1 MIYKTSGDEDDDGF
15 PPTDVMPFEC
25 DMFDPLDPLA
35 AAKRGITAHELD
47 MDEES
52 FWRLFR

>member
-1 MIYKTSGDEDDDGF
+1 MVNITSGDEDDGF

-25 DMFDPLDPLA
+25 DTFNPLDPFA
-35 AAKRGITAHELD
+35 EAKRGTVVQELD

-52 FWRLFR
+52 CWRLFQ